1 MNAPGNSPGSAG
13 IVPQPNPACGAPF
26 WEIEQHS
33 AETIA
38 LISPDRGSLSYAA
51 LKNAADQAAERFP
64 NRERAIAFIL
74 FNEDPSAVAVYLG
87 ALRSRK
93 AVPLLLQR
101 SINSAL
107 LDVLIEIYSP
117 AWIAAQCGTQLPE
130 PYSPFFD

>member
-1 MNAPGNSPGSAG
+1 MRRAVLENRAAFC
-13 IVPQPNPACGAPF
+13 QDK
-26 WEIEQHS
+26 
-33 AETIA
+33 A

-93 AVPLLLQR
+93 PF
-101 SINSAL
+101 
-107 LDVLIEIYSP
+107 
-117 AWIAAQCGTQLPE
+117 
-130 PYSPFFD
+130 PYSCKEASIRRSSMC